1 MSGSIIADPFVM
13 FRNWFA
19 EAQQSEPSDPNAMTL
34 ATCSPAGCPA
44 SRIVLL
50 KDWDAAGFVFYT
62 NVESRKGNELATNPR
77 AALLFH
83 WKPQGQTNPDAVAR
97 EARGHASRQLHAL
110 LEIVVVVEI
119 LDVGPQPP
127 ADGEPQAG
135 VAGVRRERTR
145 AAGLHQLAR

>member
-1 MSGSIIADPFVM
+1 MEGEAELRRTDLASDPLEQ

-62 NVESRKGNELATNPR
+62 NVESRKGNELAANPR

-83 WKPQGQTNPDAVAR
+83 RPDIQVRVEGRVERVPAEESDAYW
-97 EARGHASRQLHAL
+97 ASRPAASRRSAAASATRSGTC
-110 LEIVVVVEI
+110 IV
-119 LDVGPQPP
+119 LFPNFRPSSASP
-127 ADGEPQAG
+127 RP
-135 VAGVRRERTR
+135 
-145 AAGLHQLAR
+145 